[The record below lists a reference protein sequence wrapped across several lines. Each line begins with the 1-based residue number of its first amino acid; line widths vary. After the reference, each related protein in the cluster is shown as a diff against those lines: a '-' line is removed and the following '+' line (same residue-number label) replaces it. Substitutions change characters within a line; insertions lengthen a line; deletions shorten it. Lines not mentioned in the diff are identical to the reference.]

1 MSNTEKTIADIAL
14 EGGETAEVIKEEV
27 APVVEEAVKEVKKE
41 VVKPVKQVEKE
52 IIKPVKPVSK
62 YVPGSY
68 RAEKF
73 LRIIKELTYKN
84 VKNAD
89 GKIQKTHGTW
99 ATASNMIEFK
109 KGIETIL
116 TAEDLELPAI
126 QRLIDTKVI
135 FRVG

>member
-27 APVVEEAVKEVKKE
+27 APVVEEVVKEVKKE
-41 VVKPVKQVEKE
+41 VV
-52 IIKPVKPVSK
+52 KPVKPVSK